1 MPYKCL
7 SKERKI
13 YFREESAK
21 AIDNVAKIVLDFD
34 GVLVYT
40 LQSYYAN
47 IRKVVEYY
55 FLEILKLEEGRGNR
69 RLVTF
74 KDIQGFKDTG
84 LYNND
89 WTLTH
94 TIITYYLNILVRKL
108 QQRQVLDDF
117 IKQFSGI
124 QFSEISSFIKKL
136 REIGNYCKRQGVDV
150 TELTNIKNDSGFG
163 MESLLKRVGEGRQ
176 PFEKLLTRVLPRE
189 KSTQLNFIK
198 KLVPYSMDKPD
209 LLRRLFEESYLGKEL
224 FKKFYGIPPVFNFDE
239 CFLEKEEIIPTK
251 ETLNSFYSKF
261 GELAVYSEKPRN
273 QAMYLLGKNGFR
285 EYFDGNGLVFQEDIN
300 KSGSVQ
306 LGKPNPTGLIEMIEK
321 LSWEASNVAYVGDTI
336 ADLLL
341 VKNARLQGLSNILFF
356 GVLCSSQSLNNLLS
370 QFMRQEAD
378 AIMTDV
384 NDVPYLYASLRGET
398 SK

>member
-1 MPYKCL
+1 MSYKCL

-55 FLEILKLEEGRGNR
+55 FLEILRLEEGEGNR
-69 RLVTF
+69 RIVTF
-74 KDIQGFKDTG
+74 EDIQGFKDTG

-94 TIITYYLNILVRKL
+94 AIITYYLSILVRKL
-108 QQRQVLDDF
+108 QQRQALGDF

-124 QFSEISSFIKKL
+124 RFSEINSFIKKL
-136 REIGNYCKRQGVDV
+136 REIGNYCKHHGVDV
-150 TELTNIKNDSGFG
+150 TELTNIKNESVVG
-163 MESLLKRVGEGRQ
+163 MGSLLKQVGEEKQ

-189 KSTQLNFIK
+189 KSAQLSFIK
-198 KLVPYSMDKPD
+198 EFVPYSMDKPD

-251 ETLNSFYSKF
+251 ETLDSFYSKF
-261 GELAVYSEKPRN
+261 GELAVYSEKPRD
-273 QAMYLLGKNGFR
+273 QAMYLLEKNGFR

-300 KSGSVQ
+300 KSGSAQ
-306 LGKPNPTGLIEMIEK
+306 LGKPNPTVLIEMIEM
-321 LSWEASNVAYVGDTI
+321 LGWEASNVAYVGDTI

-356 GVLCSSQSLNNLLS
+356 GVLYSSQSLNNLLS
-370 QFMRQEAD
+370 QFMRQKAD

-398 SK
+398 SN

>member
-7 SKERKI
+7 NKERKI

-21 AIDNVAKIVLDFD
+21 AIGNIAKIVLDFD

-55 FLEILKLEEGRGNR
+55 FLEILRLEEGIGKR

-74 KDIQGFKDTG
+74 GDIQGFKDTG

-94 TIITYYLNILVRKL
+94 AIITYYLAILIRKL

-117 IKQFSGI
+117 VKQFSDI
-124 QFSEISSFIKKL
+124 QFSEISSFIKTL

-150 TELTNIKNDSGFG
+150 TELASMKNDSVLGI
-163 MESLLKRVGEGRQ
+163 ESLLKRVGEERQ
-176 PFEKLLTRVLPRE
+176 PLETILPRE
-189 KSTQLNFIK
+189 ESVQLNFIK
-198 KLVPYSMDKPD
+198 KLVPYSVEKTD
-209 LLRRLFEESYLGKEL
+209 LLRRLFEESYLGREL

-239 CFLEKEEIIPTK
+239 CFLEKEKFFPTK
-251 ETLNSFYSKF
+251 ETLLTLYSKF

-273 QAMYLLGKNGFR
+273 QAMYLLEKNGFKK
-285 EYFDGNGLVFQEDIN
+285 YFNGNGLIFQEDIN
-300 KSGSVQ
+300 KSGRTQ
-306 LGKPNPTGLIEMIEK
+306 LGKPNPIVLIEMIKK
-321 LSWEASNVAYVGDTI
+321 LAWKASNIAYVGDTI
-336 ADLLL
+336 ADALL
-341 VKNARLQGLSNILFF
+341 VKNARSQGVSNILFF
-356 GVLCSSQSLNNLLS
+356 GVLCSSQSLNNLRS
-370 QFMRQEAD
+370 QFMRQDAD
-378 AIMTDV
+378 AIITDV
-384 NDVPYLYASLRGET
+384 NDIPYLYASLRGET
-398 SK
+398 PK

>member
-13 YFREESAK
+13 YFREEAAE
-21 AIDNVAKIVLDFD
+21 AIGNITKIVLDFD

-47 IRKVVEYY
+47 IRKVVDYY
-55 FLEILKLEEGRGNR
+55 FLAVLGLEER
-69 RLVTF
+69 RKRRSLVTF
-74 KDIQGFKDTG
+74 RDIQGFKDTG

-94 TIITYYLNILVRKL
+94 AIITYYLAILVRKL
-108 QQRQVLDDF
+108 QQRQALEDF
-117 IKQFSGI
+117 VKQFSDT
-124 QFSEISSFIKKL
+124 QFSEINSFIKTL

-150 TELTNIKNDSGFG
+150 TELANMKNDDALGIK
-163 MESLLKRVGEGRQ
+163 SLLKHVREERQ
-176 PFEKLLTRVLPRE
+176 PLETVLTSVLTRE
-189 KSTQLNFIK
+189 ESAQLKFIK
-198 KLVPYSMDKPD
+198 KLVPYSVDKPD
-209 LLRRLFEESYLGKEL
+209 LLRRLFEESYLGRDL
-224 FKKFYGIPPVFNFDE
+224 FKKFYGISPVFNFDE

-273 QAMYLLGKNGFR
+273 QAMYLLEKNGFR
-285 EYFDGNGLVFQEDIN
+285 EYFDDNGLVFQEDIN
-300 KSGSVQ
+300 KSGSAQ
-306 LGKPNPTGLIEMIEK
+306 PGKPNPTVLIETIEK
-321 LSWEASNVAYVGDTI
+321 LAWEAGNVAYVGDTI

-370 QFMRQEAD
+370 QFMRQDAD

-384 NDVPYLYASLRGET
+384 NDVPYLYASLRGE
-398 SK
+398 SKK

>member
-7 SKERKI
+7 NKERKI

-21 AIDNVAKIVLDFD
+21 AISNIAKIVLDFD

-55 FLEILKLEEGRGNR
+55 FLEILRLEEGMGKR

-74 KDIQGFKDTG
+74 GDIQGFKDTG

-94 TIITYYLNILVRKL
+94 AIITYYLAILIRKL

-117 IKQFSGI
+117 VKQFSDI
-124 QFSEISSFIKKL
+124 QFSEISSFIKTL

-150 TELTNIKNDSGFG
+150 TELASMKNDSVLGI
-163 MESLLKRVGEGRQ
+163 ESLLKRVGEERQ
-176 PFEKLLTRVLPRE
+176 PLETILPRE
-189 KSTQLNFIK
+189 ESAQLNFIK
-198 KLVPYSMDKPD
+198 KLIPYSVEKTD
-209 LLRRLFEESYLGKEL
+209 LLRRLFEESYLGREL

-239 CFLEKEEIIPTK
+239 CFLEKEKFFPTR
-251 ETLNSFYSKF
+251 ETLLTLYSKF

-273 QAMYLLGKNGFR
+273 QAMYLLEKNGFKK
-285 EYFDGNGLVFQEDIN
+285 YFDRNGLIFQEDIN
-300 KSGSVQ
+300 KSGRVQ
-306 LGKPNPTGLIEMIEK
+306 LGKPNPTVLIEMIGK
-321 LSWEASNVAYVGDTI
+321 LAWKVGNIVYVGDTI
-336 ADLLL
+336 ADALL
-341 VKNARLQGLSNILFF
+341 VKSARLQGLSNILFF

-370 QFMRQEAD
+370 QFMRQDAD

-384 NDVPYLYASLRGET
+384 NDIPYLYASLRGET
-398 SK
+398 PK